1 MARHWI
7 AALAC
12 VAAVG
17 AAHAQLQV
25 RRVPGRLGEQTS
37 SWNESPQPQSTWTAK
52 PIASNTSTGGP
63 ASALAP
69 AATPASEFDLADV
82 PPAKLAA
89 TRTLLGETN
98 ARSGADGAIV
108 IDLPGDVLFDFDK
121 HDLRPDALATLE
133 KLAALLGSFPRRAV
147 AVEGHTDAKGSDGYN
162 DALSR
167 RRADAVQRYLAD
179 HDASPQ
185 RHYEVRG
192 YGEKRPVAP
201 NAHADG
207 SDDPQGRQKNRRV
220 EVVLRA
226 AR

>member
-7 AALAC
+7 ATLAC
-12 VAAVG
+12 VAAIG

-25 RRVPGRLGEQTS
+25 RRVPERLGELAS
-37 SWNESPQPQSTWTAK
+37 SWSESPQPQSTWTAK
-52 PIASNTSTGGP
+52 PIASTTATGGP
-63 ASALAP
+63 VSTLAP

-89 TRTLLGETN
+89 TRALLDETN

-121 HDLRPDALATLE
+121 HDLRPDALATLDR
-133 KLAALLGSFPRRAV
+133 LVTLIGGFPRRAV
-147 AVEGHTDAKGSDGYN
+147 AVEGHTDAKGSDDYN
-162 DALSR
+162 DALSL
-167 RRADAVQRYLAD
+167 RRAEAVHRYLAD

-185 RHYEVRG
+185 RSYDVRG
-192 YGEKRPVAP
+192 FGEKRPVAP

-207 SDDPQGRQKNRRV
+207 SDDPQGRQRNRRV
-220 EVVLRA
+220 EVVLRV